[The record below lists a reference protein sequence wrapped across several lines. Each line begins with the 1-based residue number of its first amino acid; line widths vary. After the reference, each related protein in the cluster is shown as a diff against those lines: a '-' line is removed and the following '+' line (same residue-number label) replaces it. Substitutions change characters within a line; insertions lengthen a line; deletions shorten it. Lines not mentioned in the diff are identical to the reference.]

1 MDQNIV
7 AVKTA
12 GEWRSREE
20 LKKREVVGDAKLTLR
35 SPCSNCVC
43 TMFLSSFE
51 LGAQKSCNLLERL
64 NGSNFILL
72 FAEPTQHASQP
83 RATFTQ
89 AKRSSRPMER
99 HTPFPSLTLDLNQLL
114 ERHRHPNQ
122 QGWTQTIESR
132 RAVVRRV
139 SRALEEDLN
148 QYDVVWRLIEAEQN
162 IKSKRAQALCQ
173 NLVRSS

>member
-1 MDQNIV
+1 
-7 AVKTA
+7 
-12 GEWRSREE
+12 
-20 LKKREVVGDAKLTLR
+20 
-35 SPCSNCVC
+35 
-43 TMFLSSFE
+43 
-51 LGAQKSCNLLERL
+51 
-64 NGSNFILL
+64 
-72 FAEPTQHASQP
+72 
-83 RATFTQ
+83 
-89 AKRSSRPMER
+89 MER
-99 HTPFPSLTLDLNQLL
+99 HIPFPSLTLDLNQLL